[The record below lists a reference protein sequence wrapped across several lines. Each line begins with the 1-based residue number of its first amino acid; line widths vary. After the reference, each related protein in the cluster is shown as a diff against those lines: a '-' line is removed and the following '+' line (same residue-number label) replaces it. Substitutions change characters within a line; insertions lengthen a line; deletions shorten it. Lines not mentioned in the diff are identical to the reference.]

1 MTHEYQLM
9 LDWIDDQRP
18 EMVDRIL
25 EWSSLCSGSEYPAGL
40 DAMCSKLEAAFHT
53 LSPSAPGVGAADHR
67 RPATGNAQS
76 KPPFASIVGGRA
88 PTRVLLAGHFDT
100 VFDPQDAFAGR
111 VAGGGKHFARSGCG
125 GHEGRPRRDAY
136 SADGL
141 RGPRPGSAARPAGL
155 GDISQPGRGDRLAVF
170 RDFNSEKSARRN
182 HLGLLFEPALP
193 GGKLASSRKGSG
205 NFVATIRGRAA
216 HAGRDPGQGRN
227 AIRAAADFVQA
238 IDELNARREGI
249 FINVARIG
257 GGGALNIVPDAV
269 AVRYNVRTLRADDE
283 DWILEEVESIAEQ
296 INARDGI
303 HILVAGEFA
312 SPPKPATPTTNLM
325 LEDLAACAHEL
336 GFALDWE
343 ATGGACDGNKL
354 AAAGLPNIDNLGPRG
369 GGLHSADEHVF
380 IDSLTERAKLTA
392 LYLCRVASGAAQ
404 FPGNGVTMP

>member
-9 LDWIDDQRP
+9 LDWIDDQTP
-18 EMVDRIL
+18 EMVDRIV

-53 LSPSAPGVGAADHR
+53 LSPSAPELVPLTIDGRPPETRTALRIHCR
-67 RPATGNAQS
+67 RE
-76 KPPFASIVGGRA
+76 A

-100 VFDPQDAFAGR
+100 VFDPQHSFQD
-111 VAGGGKHFARSGCG
+111 VS
-125 GHEGRPRRDAY
+125 RDG
-136 SADGL
+136 DNIL
-141 RGPRPGSAARPAGL
+141 RGPGVADMKGGLVVMLTALTAFEALAPAALHARLGWEVFLNPDEEIGSPF
-155 GDISQPGRGDRLAVF
+155 SRLQF
-170 RDFNSEKSARRN
+170 GESARIN

-193 GGKLASSRKGSG
+193 GGKLARSRKGSG

-238 IDELNARREGI
+238 IDELNARRDGI

-257 GGGALNIVPDAV
+257 GGGALNIVPDAA

-283 DWILEEVESIAEQ
+283 DWILEEVETIVEQ

-312 SPPKPATPTTNLM
+312 SPPKPATPATDLM
-325 LEDLAACAHEL
+325 LEDLAACAREL

-380 IDSLTERAKLTA
+380 IDSLAERAKLTA
-392 LYLCRVASGAAQ
+392 LYLCRVASGEARLPRNVA
-404 FPGNGVTMP
+404 TTS